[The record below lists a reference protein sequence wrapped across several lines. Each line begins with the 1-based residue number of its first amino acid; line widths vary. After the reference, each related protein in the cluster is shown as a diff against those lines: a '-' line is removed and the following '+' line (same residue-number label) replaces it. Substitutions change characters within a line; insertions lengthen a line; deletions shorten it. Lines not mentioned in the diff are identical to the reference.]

1 MSEYK
6 VIYPEVKIKEV
17 YEENK
22 DKWNLEIL
30 CSFGCDK
37 KVSTPN
43 LNRPGLLFAG
53 FEKIFLYERIQ
64 IIGETEHLYLSSFP
78 EKERRE
84 AIDRFVKYDFPA
96 VFITKNLNPDPYL
109 IQRLCER
116 KIPLIRTSMDTTPFI
131 NALYFYLSLKLA
143 PYIIIHGTLVDVY
156 GVGILF
162 TGRSGIGK
170 SECAIDLVAR
180 GHRLVADDGIKI
192 IRHPDGFLV
201 GKCAQEEIYFNP
213 YVEIRGIGIIDVLSI
228 YGIRA
233 IRDTKR
239 IDLQIKLIDWSEN
252 LDYERT
258 GLKENIEEIMDIPLP
273 YIVLP
278 LNPGKNIA
286 VLVEIVAL
294 DYLLKKEGYHSAKSL
309 SEMLKRKIME
319 KRKEIDFYKE
329 IE

>member
-1 MSEYK
+1 MEYN
-6 VIYPEVKIKEV
+6 VIYPKLNIKEI

-22 DKWNLEIL
+22 DKWKLEIL
-30 CSFGCDK
+30 SSEGFDRE
-37 KVSTPN
+37 VSTPN

-64 IIGETEHLYLSSFP
+64 IIGETELLYLSSL
-78 EKERRE
+78 KEDERNR
-84 AIDRFVKYDFPA
+84 AIDRFVKYELPA
-96 VFITKNLNPDPYL
+96 VFITKNLSPFPYL
-109 IQRLCER
+109 VQKLCER
-116 KIPLIRTSMDTTPFI
+116 KIPLLKTPMDTTPFI
-131 NALYFYLSLKLA
+131 NSLYFYLSFKLA

-201 GKCAQEEIYFNP
+201 GKCASEEIYFNP
-213 YVEIRGIGIIDVLSI
+213 YVEIRGIGIIDILSI

-233 IRDTKR
+233 IRDSKR
-239 IDLQIKLIDWSEN
+239 IDLEIKLVDWSEN

-258 GLKENIEEIMDIPLP
+258 GLKENIEEIMDIKLP

-286 VLVEIVAL
+286 VLIEIVAL

-309 SEMLKRKIME
+309 SEILKKKIME

>member
-1 MSEYK
+1 MEYN
-6 VIYPEVKIKEV
+6 VIYPKLNIKEI

-22 DKWNLEIL
+22 DKWKLEIL
-30 CSFGCDK
+30 SSEGFDRE
-37 KVSTPN
+37 VSTPN

-64 IIGETEHLYLSSFP
+64 IIGETELLYLSSL
-78 EKERRE
+78 KEDERNR
-84 AIDRFVKYDFPA
+84 AIDRFVKYELPA
-96 VFITKNLNPDPYL
+96 VFITKNLSPFPYL
-109 IQRLCER
+109 VQKLCER
-116 KIPLIRTSMDTTPFI
+116 KIPLLKTSMDTTPFI
-131 NALYFYLSLKLA
+131 NSLYFYLSLKLA

-192 IRHPDGFLV
+192 IRHPDGFLL
-201 GKCAQEEIYFNP
+201 GKCASEEIYFNP
-213 YVEIRGIGIIDVLSI
+213 YVEIRGIGIIDILSI

-233 IRDTKR
+233 IRDSKR
-239 IDLQIKLIDWSEN
+239 IDLEIKLVDWSEN

-258 GLKENIEEIMDIPLP
+258 GLKENIEEIMDIKLP

-286 VLVEIVAL
+286 VLIEIVAL

-309 SEMLKRKIME
+309 SEILKKKIME

>member
-1 MSEYK
+1 MEYN
-6 VIYPEVKIKEV
+6 VIYPKLNIKEI

-22 DKWNLEIL
+22 DKWKLEIL
-30 CSFGCDK
+30 CSEGFDRE
-37 KVSTPN
+37 VSTPN

-64 IIGETEHLYLSSFP
+64 IIGETELLYLSSL
-78 EKERRE
+78 KEDERNR
-84 AIDRFVKYDFPA
+84 AIDRFVKYKLPA
-96 VFITKNLNPDPYL
+96 VFITKNLSPFPYL
-109 IQRLCER
+109 VQKLCER
-116 KIPLIRTSMDTTPFI
+116 KIPLLKTPMDTTPFI
-131 NALYFYLSLKLA
+131 NSLYFYLSFKLA

-192 IRHPDGFLV
+192 IRHPDGFLL
-201 GKCAQEEIYFNP
+201 GKCASEEIYFNP
-213 YVEIRGIGIIDVLSI
+213 YVEIRGIGIIDILSI

-233 IRDTKR
+233 IRDSKR
-239 IDLQIKLIDWSEN
+239 IDLEIKLVDWSEN

-258 GLKENIEEIMDIPLP
+258 GLKENIEEIMDIKLP

-286 VLVEIVAL
+286 VLIEIVAL

-309 SEMLKRKIME
+309 SEILKRKIME

>member
-1 MSEYK
+1 MEYN
-6 VIYPEVKIKEV
+6 VIYPKLNIKEI

-22 DKWNLEIL
+22 DKWKLEIL
-30 CSFGCDK
+30 SSEGFDRE
-37 KVSTPN
+37 VSTPN
-43 LNRPGLLFAG
+43 LNRPGLLLAG

-64 IIGETEHLYLSSFP
+64 IIGETELLYLSSL
-78 EKERRE
+78 KEDERNR
-84 AIDRFVKYDFPA
+84 AIDRFVKYELPA
-96 VFITKNLNPDPYL
+96 VFITKNLSPFPYL
-109 IQRLCER
+109 VQKLCER
-116 KIPLIRTSMDTTPFI
+116 KIPLLKTPMDTTPFI
-131 NALYFYLSLKLA
+131 NSLYFYLSLKLA

-192 IRHPDGFLV
+192 IRHPDGFLL
-201 GKCAQEEIYFNP
+201 GKCASEEIYFNP
-213 YVEIRGIGIIDVLSI
+213 YVEIRGIGIIDILSI

-233 IRDTKR
+233 IRDSKR
-239 IDLQIKLIDWSEN
+239 IDLEIKLVDWSEN

-258 GLKENIEEIMDIPLP
+258 GLKENIEEIMDIKLP

-286 VLVEIVAL
+286 VLIEIVAL

-309 SEMLKRKIME
+309 SEILKKKIME